1 LEAIGEKKRAV
12 WTALAGSEVVA
23 LDEDIVTIGFPTLSS
38 ADVLKKPQGEGMP
51 ANAELVRQAILDV
64 TGHRVRFK
72 VQEIVVAEEPPA
84 TSGEPSPETPEL
96 SDSAGE
102 SASWPTVSP
111 PRGDDETE
119 PEIAQEKQPAEPAG
133 PVAGAQSQVGE
144 AVIREVLGGELISET
159 AVDEGHN

>member
-38 ADVLKKPQGEGMP
+38 ADVLKKAQGEGMP

-72 VQEIVVAEEPPA
+72 VQEIVVAAEPPA

-119 PEIAQEKQPAEPAG
+119 PEIAQEQPPAEPAG

-159 AVDEGHN
+159 AVDEGNN